1 MKGLGGGDVGKEKKE
16 TSVTASRDTRGKGK
30 IKEEF
35 GVATKVVEGK
45 IVANN
50 DNNTFVA
57 AKVSGYAGF
66 STPLGRWTG
75 NRTRRHLPQV
85 LGTREGVGGQAE
97 GTRRGELVGSRVG
110 VESADTHQYQN
121 NFGLTRSN
129 DKIGRKYY
137 PSE

>member
-1 MKGLGGGDVGKEKKE
+1 MKEI
-16 TSVTASRDTRGKGK
+16 TVTASRDTRGKGK

-66 STPLGRWTG
+66 SSPIGRIHG
-75 NRTRRHLPQV
+75 NLHRRHLTPT
-85 LGTREGVGGQAE
+85 LGTREGVGGRAE
-97 GTRRGELVGSRVG
+97 GTRRCEPSGSRVG

-129 DKIGRKYY
+129 VKIGRN
-137 PSE
+137 